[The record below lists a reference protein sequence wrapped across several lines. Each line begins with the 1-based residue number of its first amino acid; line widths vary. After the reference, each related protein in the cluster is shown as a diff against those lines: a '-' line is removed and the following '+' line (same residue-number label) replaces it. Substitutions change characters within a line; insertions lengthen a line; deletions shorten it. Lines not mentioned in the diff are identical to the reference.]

1 MINATLSNNKF
12 RFAFCLC
19 SALFVCFSYCCDVV
33 VVVAVCYCFLA
44 VLAIDVFDL
53 LMLRVGIT
61 RANVA
66 YEQRSAR
73 HCSYAVLPLRWL
85 LAFSCVW
92 VSVCVCVCAYVFMFL
107 FLAAR
112 SIVLFML
119 IPNSLAKRGDKSL
132 HFMAQLKQISAEWI
146 RVGIIIIFRGVY
158 IIRGDKQIALQIG
171 HCD

>member
-19 SALFVCFSYCCDVV
+19 SALFVSFSYCSDVV
-33 VVVAVCYCFLA
+33 VVVVVVCYCFLA

-73 HCSYAVLPLRWL
+73 HCSYAVLPLR
-85 LAFSCVW
+85 
-92 VSVCVCVCAYVFMFL
+92 
-107 FLAAR
+107 
-112 SIVLFML
+112 
-119 IPNSLAKRGDKSL
+119 
-132 HFMAQLKQISAEWI
+132 
-146 RVGIIIIFRGVY
+146 
-158 IIRGDKQIALQIG
+158 
-171 HCD
+171 